1 MGQAAVAGTG
11 QASLAIMIKSIKHA
25 SMRSH
30 GGFSLIELL
39 VVAAIIALLSALL
52 LPAVG
57 VVREQ
62 ARRSVCASNQRQ
74 IYAALAAYAIDFEG
88 WMPATR
94 NNIRPNRKSWDP
106 QNPMTD
112 NPVFGQLWGL
122 GYFEA
127 AEPHPTAGGQ
137 VCREPVIHC
146 PSQRRATF
154 MPAGGLAGQQVTFFR
169 YCLSDQAMLWG
180 TFTAVTSRGSA
191 SESSQRFSF
200 GSRYPV
206 LIDSVY
212 YPDTGY
218 PGTPINVHRNNGL
231 NATYGDGSQ
240 RFAALPEYRMVWCD
254 IGMMSNLVINVLFKQ
269 Q

>member
-1 MGQAAVAGTG
+1 MH
-11 QASLAIMIKSIKHA
+11 AI
-25 SMRSH
+25 RS
-30 GGFSLIELL
+30 GFSLIELL
-39 VVAAIIALLSALL
+39 VVVVIIAILASLL
-52 LPAVG
+52 LPTIT
-57 VVREQ
+57 VVREA

-74 IYAALAAYAIDFEG
+74 IYAALGAYASDFNG

-112 NPVFGQLWGL
+112 NPVFGQLWGQ
-122 GYFEA
+122 GYFQF
-127 AEPHPTAGGQ
+127 AEPHPTNNGQ
-137 VCREPVIHC
+137 VCREKVIHC
-146 PSQRRATF
+146 PSQRMSTF
-154 MPAGGLAGQQVTFFR
+154 SPAGGLAGQQVTFFR
-169 YCLSDQAMLWG
+169 YCLSDQAMLWD
-180 TFTAVTSRGSA
+180 TFMAVTNRGSA
-191 SESSQRFSF
+191 TEASQRFKF

-240 RFAALPEYRMVWCD
+240 QFFNLPENRMEWCH
-254 IGMMSNLVINVLFKQ
+254 IGEMTDLVTNVLFKGTR
-269 Q
+269 